1 MKTPHARESVSFDAA
16 RQALIAKR
24 ERLLRRHVD
33 NVAAEDELLTGREPD
48 LPDVAADRT
57 AAAVLE
63 RLDDGDQLQ
72 LMRIARALERLDD
85 GTYGVC
91 VVCGAPIPGPRLAL
105 VPEAD
110 RCAGCSNSH

>member
-1 MKTPHARESVSFDAA
+1 MKTPHARSSVSFDAA

-24 ERLLRRHVD
+24 EQLIRRHSET
-33 NVAAEDELLTGREPD
+33 VAAEDELLSNREPD

-57 AAAVLE
+57 AAAVLARIDE
-63 RLDDGDQLQ
+63 GDQLQ
-72 LMRIARALERLDD
+72 LLHIAQALARLDD
-85 GTYGVC
+85 GSYGIC
-91 VVCGAPIPGPRLAL
+91 VVCASPIAGARLAL